1 MSEAVGG
8 LDLTTEPKLDH
19 GDGDHDR
26 FSHYVS
32 KEDAMKAYVEGV
44 QVTALC
50 GKKWVPSRDPEKFP
64 ICPTCKELYG
74 IVFGDN

>member
-1 MSEAVGG
+1 MSETVGS

-32 KEDAMKAYVEGV
+32 KEDAMKAYIDGV
-44 QVTALC
+44 KVTALC

-74 IVFGDN
+74 LVFGDN

>member
-8 LDLTTEPKLDH
+8 LDLDTQPELDYET
-19 GDGDHDR
+19 GDHDR
-26 FSHYVS
+26 FSHYVT

-64 ICPTCKELYG
+64 VCPVCKDLYG
-74 IVFGDN
+74 LFFGND